1 MLDLCL
7 ATPLKRATSP
17 NCNQVA
23 GGMSLP
29 DGHNENPA
37 WNVHLMPGLC
47 KSVLFSDCETSL
59 PSPTSSRTD
68 LVDVSSDNSELPSE
82 APGSGVTEGSDAA
95 THSHPVSVRKVEP
108 CTRNVSF
115 IIPTLNEYESIEELH
130 TRILSVCK
138 ENRIHAQIVFVDDGS
153 TDSTWQVMQKLV
165 ESHASTEAIRF
176 RRNFGKAA
184 ALSAG
189 AEVCTGELVITMDAD
204 LQDDPQEI
212 PRFIEKLD
220 EGFDVVS
227 GWKQVRHDPLHKV
240 LPSRVFN
247 WLVSSLTGVKLHD
260 HNCGFKAYRREIFD
274 EVELYGERHRFI
286 PVLAAARGWKPSEI
300 VVEHHARRFGHS
312 KYGFS
317 RMIKGFLDLMTIY
330 LLTGFSSRPLHLI
343 GVGGM
348 LFFAVGGVGVV
359 MLSSWWVISRLFE
372 SLDPV
377 HLHEKAIF
385 YYCILAVLLGAQFL
399 LAGLLA
405 ELVVARTH
413 GPRDTFSISEHLA
426 GTNDAAADQ
435 SIDDSQGQLS

>member
-1 MLDLCL
+1 MVDD
-7 ATPLKRATSP
+7 PSDVDDVPSR
-17 NCNQVA
+17 
-23 GGMSLP
+23 
-29 DGHNENPA
+29 
-37 WNVHLMPGLC
+37 MP
-47 KSVLFSDCETSL
+47 
-59 PSPTSSRTD
+59 
-68 LVDVSSDNSELPSE
+68 VSGAS
-82 APGSGVTEGSDAA
+82 AGSDVTTQALPA
-95 THSHPVSVRKVEP
+95 GEGNAKQR
-108 CTRNVSF
+108 TRNVSF
-115 IIPTLNEYESIEELH
+115 IIPTLNEFESIEELH

-138 ENRIHAQIVFVDDGS
+138 EHQIHAQVVFVDDGS
-153 TDSTWQVMQKLV
+153 TDTTWKVMQQLV
-165 ESHASTEAIRF
+165 ENHAGTDHAGTDHAGTEAIRF

-189 AEVCTGELVITMDAD
+189 AEICTGEIVITMDAD

-212 PRFIEKLD
+212 PRFIQKLD

-240 LPSRVFN
+240 FPSRVFN

-348 LFFAVGGVGVV
+348 LFFALGGVGI
-359 MLSSWWVISRLFE
+359 LSLSIWWVISRLIE
-372 SLDPV
+372 SFDPV

-413 GPRDTFSISEHLA
+413 GPRDTFSISEHLS
-426 GTNDAAADQ
+426 GIGRGAANQ
-435 SIDDSQGQLS
+435 SDGEPQEQSS

>member
-1 MLDLCL
+1 M
-7 ATPLKRATSP
+7 
-17 NCNQVA
+17 
-23 GGMSLP
+23 
-29 DGHNENPA
+29 
-37 WNVHLMPGLC
+37 
-47 KSVLFSDCETSL
+47 
-59 PSPTSSRTD
+59 
-68 LVDVSSDNSELPSE
+68 
-82 APGSGVTEGSDAA
+82 
-95 THSHPVSVRKVEP
+95 EP
-108 CTRNVSF
+108 RNRHVSF

-130 TRILSVCK
+130 GRILDVC
-138 ENRIHAQIVFVDDGS
+138 EQNRIHAQIVFVDDGS
-153 TDSTWQVMQKLV
+153 TDSTWEIMQQLV
-165 ESHASTEAIRF
+165 RGHEGTEAIRF

-184 ALSAG
+184 ALAAG
-189 AEVCTGELVITMDAD
+189 AEACSGEIVITMDAD

-212 PRFIEKLD
+212 PRFLEKLD
-220 EGFDVVS
+220 DGFDVVS

-247 WLVSSLTGVKLHD
+247 WLVSRLTGVKLHD

-348 LFFAVGGVGVV
+348 LFFAAGGVGIVS
-359 MLSSWWVISRLFE
+359 LSGWWVISRAVE
-372 SLDPV
+372 SFDPI

-385 YYCILAVLLGAQFL
+385 YYCILALLLGAQFL

-413 GPRDTFSISEHLA
+413 GPRDTFSVAEHLSSTSEGVA
-426 GTNDAAADQ
+426 GKAAAEPRE
-435 SIDDSQGQLS
+435 QG

>member
-1 MLDLCL
+1 M
-7 ATPLKRATSP
+7 ATSGETGSF
-17 NCNQVA
+17 NENADSSVA
-23 GGMSLP
+23 GG
-29 DGHNENPA
+29 N
-37 WNVHLMPGLC
+37 
-47 KSVLFSDCETSL
+47 
-59 PSPTSSRTD
+59 SP
-68 LVDVSSDNSELPSE
+68 P
-82 APGSGVTEGSDAA
+82 
-95 THSHPVSVRKVEP
+95 HSHPSGEAKVQP
-108 CTRNVSF
+108 RTRHVSF

-138 ENRIHAQIVFVDDGS
+138 EHRIHVQIVFVDDGS
-153 TDSTWQVMQKLV
+153 TDNTWAVMHKLV
-165 ESHASTEAIRF
+165 QSHAGTEAIRF

-189 AEVCTGELVITMDAD
+189 AEICRGEIVITMDAD

-220 EGFDVVS
+220 EGYDLVS

-247 WLVSSLTGVKLHD
+247 WLVSRLTGVKLHD

-286 PVLAAARGWKPSEI
+286 PVLAAARGWKPGEI

-348 LFFAVGGVGVV
+348 LFFSAGGFGILF
-359 MLSSWWVISRLFE
+359 LSAWWVISRAIEGF
-372 SLDPV
+372 DPV

-385 YYCILAVLLGAQFL
+385 YYCILALLLGAQFL

-413 GPRDTFSISEHLA
+413 GPRDTFSIAEHVA
-426 GTNDAAADQ
+426 GTAEDMGNPPDQ
-435 SIDDSQGQLS
+435 DPQGQPS